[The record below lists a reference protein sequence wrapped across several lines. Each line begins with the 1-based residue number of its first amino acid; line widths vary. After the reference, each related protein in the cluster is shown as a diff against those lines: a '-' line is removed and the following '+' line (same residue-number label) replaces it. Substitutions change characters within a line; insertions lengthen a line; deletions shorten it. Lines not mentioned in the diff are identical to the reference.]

1 MKTLLKFLKYRVHFL
16 LTIYSPIL
24 PSAHGVGNIINLII
38 NNMMNKKWK
47 RHSLYWLF
55 YAVYYVVINWWQNVA
70 MSLWLVL
77 LTVPY
82 FAFVFY
88 SVYYLLERY
97 FRRGRYLLGT
107 LLLLLFYTVSGTL
120 VYVVLHGGFDPYGV
134 YERYL
139 LTGSFQWSGF
149 LNSRREIH
157 LLFTIGAVLYYLHVG
172 KVRAVE
178 EKLAEAERR
187 LQVEQER
194 RQYEYSAL
202 ASQVSPHLLANIF
215 HSWSHKLR
223 AKMPEMARQVAETY
237 QLMTFYIKAQEPDG
251 P

>member
-1 MKTLLKFLKYRVHFL
+1 MARLAHSPLLCFRFLQRL
-16 LTIYSPIL
+16 LSAGKVFQAWKL
-24 PSAHGVGNIINLII
+24 PAEYPAFIA
-38 NNMMNKKWK
+38 
-47 RHSLYWLF
+47 LF
-55 YAVYYVVINWWQNVA
+55 
-70 MSLWLVL
+70 
-77 LTVPY
+77 
-82 FAFVFY
+82 
-88 SVYYLLERY
+88 
-97 FRRGRYLLGT
+97 
-107 LLLLLFYTVSGTL
+107 TVSGTL

-149 LNSRREIH
+149 LNSMREIH